1 VSPVRDALRD
11 YLGLRRSLGYQLKQQ
26 GQLLEDF
33 VAFLERAGAER
44 ITTELALCWAKQP
57 QNVQPYRWTERLGM
71 VRCFARYLATI
82 DPDSEI
88 PPKDLLPARKQRPAP
103 HIYSP
108 AEIQALMDA
117 AGSLSPALHAATY
130 RTLIGLLA
138 ATGLRLGEALGLD
151 RQDVDLKDGILRVR
165 GKNDKHREV
174 PLHPTTVRALGD
186 YARVRD
192 RYWPQTSTPGFFI
205 TTTGTRLRVWSIHRT
220 FRKLTRRA
228 GLESPAQRTPRGR
241 GRRRAL
247 VRPHAFRHTY
257 AVNTVLDWHRNGE
270 DVDSK
275 LPLLST
281 YLGHVKPEHT
291 YWYLQAVPEL
301 LAVVAQRLDGRLSIS
316 GGTS

>member
-1 VSPVRDALRD
+1 MSPLRDALRD
-11 YLGLRRSLGYQLKQQ
+11 YLQMRRALGYQFKQQ

-33 VAFLERAGAER
+33 VGFLERAGAER
-44 ITTELALCWAKQP
+44 ITTELALCWAKLP
-57 QNVQPYRWTERLGM
+57 KDVKPYRWTVRLGM
-71 VRCFARYLATI
+71 VRGFARYLATI

-88 PPKDLLPARKQRPAP
+88 PPKDVLPARQQRPTP

-117 AGSLSPALHAATY
+117 AGALRPPLHAATH

-138 ATGLRLGEALGLD
+138 ATGIRVGEALGLD
-151 RQDVDLKDGILRVR
+151 RQDVDLKDAVLRVR
-165 GKNDKHREV
+165 GKNDKLREV
-174 PLHPTTVRALGD
+174 PLHESTSRALRD
-186 YARVRD
+186 YARVCD
-192 RYWPQTSTPGFFI
+192 RYWPERSAPAFFI
-205 TTTGTRLRVWSIHRT
+205 SINGTRLRVWSVHKT

-228 GLESPAQRTPRGR
+228 GLQSPAQRAPRAR

-247 VRPHAFRHTY
+247 ARPHDFRHTY
-257 AVNTVLDWHRNGE
+257 AVATVLDWHRDGE
-270 DVDSK
+270 DVDAK

-301 LAVVAQRLDGRLSIS
+301 MQVVAARLDGLLGGIS
-316 GGTS
+316 